1 MRAWFI
7 GLGALAGA
15 VTGLLV
21 APQSGREFR
30 SAVRRRVG
38 AGGKAVRGRWGRW
51 SGYWAGVFHRVGNRL
66 ERVEHAA
73 AQGTPAEPRV
83 RAVFNRAEELPQR

>member
-7 GLGALAGA
+7 SLGALAGA

-21 APQSGREFR
+21 APRPGNEFR
-30 SAVRRRVG
+30 SAVRRQVG
-38 AGGKAVRGRWGRW
+38 AGGQAVRGQAGRW
-51 SGYWAGVFHRVGNRL
+51 AGYCAGAFHRVGNRL

-73 AQGTPAEPRV
+73 VRGTPTEPRV

>member
-38 AGGKAVRGRWGRW
+38 AGGKAV
-51 SGYWAGVFHRVGNRL
+51 
-66 ERVEHAA
+66 
-73 AQGTPAEPRV
+73 QGTPAEPRV